1 MTKPMA
7 WTSVGVGMALVAL
20 GALGLALRP
29 GPWSGAF
36 LTLGMV
42 NFLVSAINLN
52 RTYDANGQKRPGLL
66 LAAAITPLGL
76 ILNWHLLAAHPL
88 TITISFILICGS
100 AAGLVWNYYAQR
112 S

>member
-36 LTLGMV
+36 LALCMV
-42 NFLVSAINLN
+42 NFLVSGINLN

-66 LAAAITPLGL
+66 LAAAITPLGP
-76 ILNWHLLAAHPL
+76 ILNWHLLAVHPVM
-88 TITISFILICGS
+88 TTVSFILIGGA
-100 AAGLVWNYYAQR
+100 AAGLIWSYYAQR